1 MSAFVQEVGPI
12 INGLCNCRYLVIW
25 CSALVSLPRRASKDV
40 WRSSFAQK
48 MQTSADPRKSCGL
61 TCVRYR
67 KLGIKPYRKIAE
79 RYDRTAQRT
88 LIKTGLR
95 TGTEAGTTGTV

>member
-1 MSAFVQEVGPI
+1 MEPDLKLMVEYCLNNLGKPI
-12 INGLCNCRYLVIW
+12 FMALTKHLQTLVLKI
-25 CSALVSLPRRASKDV
+25 V
-40 WRSSFAQK
+40 
-48 MQTSADPRKSCGL
+48 
-61 TCVRYR
+61 
-67 KLGIKPYRKIAE
+67 GIKPYRKIAV

>member
-1 MSAFVQEVGPI
+1 MVLLMVGKYLNLPNFV
-12 INGLCNCRYLVIW
+12 C
-25 CSALVSLPRRASKDV
+25 CSF
-40 WRSSFAQK
+40 W
-48 MQTSADPRKSCGL
+48 
-61 TCVRYR
+61 
-67 KLGIKPYRKIAE
+67 LGIKPYRKIAE

>member
-1 MSAFVQEVGPI
+1 MKLTSEVI
-12 INGLCNCRYLVIW
+12 
-25 CSALVSLPRRASKDV
+25 SSLSV
-40 WRSSFAQK
+40 
-48 MQTSADPRKSCGL
+48 
-61 TCVRYR
+61 YNI
-67 KLGIKPYRKIAE
+67 GIKPYRKIAE